1 MGQLFFNYIVPRLD
15 IKVFICT
22 CTHTKNYKKH
32 QLQQSSESHLI
43 SHVSYILSL
52 KTFMLDEIKITLHCV
67 SVFMHKNIV

>member
-32 QLQQSSESHLI
+32 QLQQSSECHLSCKLHSLSENI
-43 SHVSYILSL
+43 HVRR
-52 KTFMLDEIKITLHCV
+52 D
-67 SVFMHKNIV
+67 